1 MAIPANT
8 IDEVLAELDRIIE
21 TSQTENNYLGV
32 FAFVYRRTTAQIQ
45 QVIRDKGFEDNE
57 RMELMDVFFAN
68 LYLTAYQ
75 NYEGNLKCSES
86 WETAFGAKTA
96 KISILQHLLLSMNA
110 HINLDL
116 AIAAA
121 TFSPGLSLSALKN
134 DFMKV
139 NQILNNLTN
148 EMQDRISRVSPL
160 MFILD
165 WLGKNTDEKIANF
178 SMVKAREQAWKLA
191 NVLANKNESEQE
203 TVTEAADQTIAA
215 FGKLIKS
222 PPEKL
227 LNLALKLISK
237 FEEKDVRTI
246 ISKLREDK
254 G

>member
-148 EMQDRISRVSPL
+148 EMQKRVSHVSPL
-160 MFILD
+160 MFIMD
-165 WLGKNTDEKIANF
+165 WIGMNTDEKIANF
-178 SMVKAREQAWKLA
+178 SMIKAREQAWNLA
-191 NVLANKNESEQE
+191 NVLEKTKESERK
-203 TVTEAADQTIAA
+203 TVIEIADQTVAK
-215 FGKLIKS
+215 FGGVLKNPPGKLLKT
-222 PPEKL
+222 
-227 LNLALKLISK
+227 ALKIVAY
-237 FEEKDVRTI
+237 FEEKDIKTI
-246 ISKLREDK
+246 IRKLRED
-254 G
+254 